1 MIYFDN
7 AATTQIDENVVL
19 AMTEILK
26 NQYGNASSLYS
37 IGRASKHEIEKA
49 RRIISDCIGCN
60 PEEIIFTSGGF
71 ESDNYALKGSIS
83 ECKNTEI
90 ICSQFEH
97 HAVINAVNNLEKQG
111 CMINWI
117 PILENGMVD
126 LSKLEHMISKKT
138 RLVSVM
144 MVNNEIG
151 TIQDIKNI
159 VKIVKRIN
167 SDCLLHTDAVQ
178 AVGQVDINVKDLG
191 IDMLSASGHKFN
203 GPKGIGFLYKKS
215 GVQLNN
221 LIDGGQQEEG
231 RRAGTENLASIVGM
245 SIALKN
251 NIDMLDENR
260 EHKKHLRK
268 YLLNR
273 MDGEGIQYSLNVPIE
288 KSIESCLNLRFSG
301 VDAEGL
307 MNVLDVNDICISL
320 GSACNSKSKQ
330 RSHVLRAIG
339 LSDEEIDF
347 SIRLSLGKYNT
358 MEDVNSFVVVL
369 KNYFNLLGMC

>member
-7 AATTQIDENVVL
+7 AATTQIDDNVVI

-37 IGRASKHEIEKA
+37 IGRASKCEMEKS
-49 RRIISDCIGCN
+49 RKIISECIGCN
-60 PEEIIFTSGGF
+60 SEELIFTSGGS
-71 ESDNYALKGSIS
+71 ESDNYALKGCIK
-83 ECKNTEI
+83 EYTNAEI
-90 ICSQFEH
+90 ICSKFEH
-97 HAVINAVNNLEKQG
+97 HAVINTVKKLEKQG
-111 CMINWI
+111 CEVKWI
-117 PILENGMVD
+117 PILETGMVD
-126 LSKLEHMISKKT
+126 LSKLEHMISRKT

-159 VKIVKRIN
+159 VKIVKKIN
-167 SDCLLHTDAVQ
+167 SECLVHTDAVQ

-191 IDMLSASGHKFN
+191 LDMLSASGHKFN
-203 GPKGIGFLYKKS
+203 GPKGIGFLYKKT
-215 GVQLNN
+215 GVHLSN

-251 NIDMLDENR
+251 NVDMLDENR

-273 MDGEGIQYSLNVPIE
+273 MDEEGIPYSLNVPIE

-320 GSACNSKSKQ
+320 GSACDSKLKQ
-330 RSHVLRAIG
+330 RSHVLKAIG
-339 LSDEEIDF
+339 LSDEEIDS

-358 MEDVNSFVVVL
+358 IEDVDSFVVVL